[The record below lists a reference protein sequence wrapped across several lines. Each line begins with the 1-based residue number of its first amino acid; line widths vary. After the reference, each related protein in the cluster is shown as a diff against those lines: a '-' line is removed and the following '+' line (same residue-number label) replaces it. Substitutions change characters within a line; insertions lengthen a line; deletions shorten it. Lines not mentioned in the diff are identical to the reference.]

1 MQDKSTINQK
11 IEQTLIIAL
20 DTTKAKQEIQ
30 QILENHQIGGVLLY
44 KKNYTTY
51 SDMIEFINF
60 IKQTNQKAG
69 NPPIFISIDQ
79 EGGRVNRI
87 PPDFKNL
94 PSAYALA
101 QTQNEEII
109 KEAANITARILS
121 NAGVNMNFAPVLDI
135 KRFANNHAI
144 GDRSYSENK
153 EVVAKYG
160 NIYMKEMQERNVLPV
175 IKHFPGHG
183 LTKKD
188 THFRL
193 PTINSKIEEIEK
205 EDMMPF
211 KKLIEN
217 GADAMLV
224 SHIIIKGF
232 SKGYPA
238 SVSREVIKYIEDKL
252 QFKGLIVTD
261 DMRMKAMVM
270 SYGKNNA
277 VKKAVLAGND
287 MIVMKYSEK
296 DRVYEKLEKLVS
308 NNKIEES
315 EIDRRVEKIL
325 KMKEKYQVKDE
336 ISKNELDIEKENF
349 AIERIRGMCL

>member
-1 MQDKSTINQK
+1 MQNKQTINHK

-20 DTTKAKQEIQ
+20 DTAKAKQEIQ
-30 QILENHQIGGVLLY
+30 QILENHKIGGILLY

-87 PPDFKNL
+87 PSDFKNL
-94 PSAYALA
+94 PSAYTLA
-101 QTQNEEII
+101 QTQDEEII
-109 KEAANITARILS
+109 KESANITARILA

-135 KRFANNHAI
+135 KRFENSHAI
-144 GDRSYSENK
+144 GDRAYSENK
-153 EVVAKYG
+153 EIVAKYG
-160 NIYMKEMQERNVLPV
+160 DIYMKQMKEHNILPV

-193 PTINSKIEEIEK
+193 PVINAKIEDIEK
-205 EDMMPF
+205 EDMLPF
-211 KKLIEN
+211 QKLIEN

-224 SHIIIKGF
+224 SHIIIKEF
-232 SKGYPA
+232 NKMYPA
-238 SVSREVIKYIEDKL
+238 SISKEVIQYIQNKL
-252 QFKGLIVTD
+252 QFKGIIVTD
-261 DMRMKAMVM
+261 DMRMKAMEM
-270 SYGKNNA
+270 SFGKNNA
-277 VKKAVLAGND
+277 VRKAVLAGND
-287 MIVMKYSEK
+287 MVVMKYSEREK
-296 DRVYEKLEKLVS
+296 VYEKLARD
-308 NNKIEES
+308 NKIEEK

-325 KMKEKYQVKDE
+325 EMKERYQVKDE
-336 ISKNELDIEKENF
+336 IRKNEIDIEKENF
-349 AIERIRGMCL
+349 AIERLREICLQ

>member
-1 MQDKSTINQK
+1 MQNKQTINHK

-20 DTTKAKQEIQ
+20 DTAKAKQEIQ

-60 IKQTNQKAG
+60 IKKTNKKVG

-87 PPDFKNL
+87 PSDFKNL
-94 PSAYALA
+94 PSAYTLA
-101 QTQNEEII
+101 QTQDEEII
-109 KEAANITARILS
+109 KESANITARILA

-135 KRFANNHAI
+135 KRFENSHAI
-144 GDRSYSENK
+144 GDRTYSENK
-153 EVVAKYG
+153 EIVAKYG
-160 NIYMKEMQERNVLPV
+160 YIYMKEMQEHNILPV

-193 PTINSKIEEIEK
+193 PTINNKIEDIER
-205 EDMMPF
+205 EDILPF

-224 SHIIIKGF
+224 SHIIIKEF
-232 SKGYPA
+232 NKKYPA
-238 SVSREVIKYIEDKL
+238 SISKEVIQYIQDKL
-252 QFKGLIVTD
+252 QFKGLIITD
-261 DMRMKAMVM
+261 DVRMKAMEM
-270 SYGKNNA
+270 SFGKNNA
-277 VKKAVLAGND
+277 VKKAALAGND
-287 MIVMKYSEK
+287 MVVMKYSEREK
-296 DRVYEKLEKLVS
+296 VYEKLARD
-308 NNKIEES
+308 NKIEEK

-325 KMKEKYQVKDE
+325 EMKERYQVKDE
-336 ISKNELDIEKENF
+336 IRKNEIDIEKENL
-349 AIERIRGMCL
+349 AIERIREICL

>member
-1 MQDKSTINQK
+1 MQNKSTINHK

-20 DTTKAKQEIQ
+20 DTVNAKREIQ
-30 QILENHQIGGVLLY
+30 QVLENHQIGGVLLY

-51 SDMIEFINF
+51 LDMIEFINF
-60 IKQTNQKAG
+60 IKQTNKKTG

-87 PPDFKNL
+87 PSDFKNL
-94 PSAYALA
+94 PSAYDLA

-109 KEAANITARILS
+109 KEAANITARILA

-144 GDRSYSENK
+144 GDRAYSEDK
-153 EVVAKYG
+153 EIVAKYA
-160 NIYMKEMQERNVLPV
+160 NIYMKEMQEQNILAV

-193 PTINSKIEEIEK
+193 PTINDKIEEIEK
-205 EDMMPF
+205 EDMIPF

-224 SHIIIKGF
+224 SHIIIKEF
-232 SKGYPA
+232 NKRYPA
-238 SVSREVIKYIEDKL
+238 SISKEVIQYIEDKL

-261 DMRMKAMVM
+261 DMRMKAMSM
-270 SYGKNNA
+270 TYGKNNS

-287 MIVMKYSEK
+287 MVVLKYSEK
-296 DRVYEKLEKLVS
+296 ERVYEKMEKLVK

-315 EIDRRVEKIL
+315 EIDSRVEKIL
-325 KMKEKYQVKDE
+325 EMKEKYQVKDE
-336 ISKNELDIEKENF
+336 IKENEIDIEKENL
-349 AIERIRGMCL
+349 AIERIREICL

>member
-1 MQDKSTINQK
+1 MEKKSTINHK

-20 DTTKAKQEIQ
+20 DTVNAKKEIQ
-30 QILENHQIGGVLLY
+30 QILESHQIGGVLLY

-51 SDMIEFINF
+51 LDMIEFINF
-60 IKQTNQKAG
+60 IKQTNKNAG

-87 PPDFKNL
+87 PSDFKNL

-101 QTQNEEII
+101 QTQDEKII
-109 KEAANITARILS
+109 KEAANITARILA
-121 NAGVNMNFAPVLDI
+121 NAGVNTNFAPVLDI
-135 KRFANNHAI
+135 KRFKNSHAI
-144 GDRSYSENK
+144 GDRAYSENK
-153 EVVAKYG
+153 EIVAKYA
-160 NIYMKEMQERNVLPV
+160 NIYMQEMKEQNILPV

-193 PTINSKIEEIEK
+193 PTINAKIEEIEK

-224 SHIIIKGF
+224 SHIIIKEF
-232 SKGYPA
+232 NKSYPA
-238 SVSREVIKYIEDKL
+238 SISKEVIQYIEVKL

-261 DMRMKAMVM
+261 DMRMKAMSM
-270 SYGKNNA
+270 TYGKNNS

-287 MIVMKYSEK
+287 MVVLKYSEK
-296 DRVYEKLEKLVS
+296 ERVYEKLEKLMK
-308 NNKIEES
+308 NNKIEEN

-325 KMKEKYQVKDE
+325 KMKEKYQIKDDIRENE
-336 ISKNELDIEKENF
+336 IDIEKENLM
-349 AIERIRGMCL
+349 IERIREICL

>member
-1 MQDKSTINQK
+1 MQNKQTINHK

-20 DTTKAKQEIQ
+20 DTAKAKQEIQ

-60 IKQTNQKAG
+60 IKKTNKKVG

-87 PPDFKNL
+87 PSDFKNL
-94 PSAYALA
+94 PSAYTLA
-101 QTQNEEII
+101 QTQDEEII
-109 KEAANITARILS
+109 KESANITARILA

-135 KRFANNHAI
+135 KRFENSHAI
-144 GDRSYSENK
+144 GDRAYSENK
-153 EVVAKYG
+153 EIVAKYG
-160 NIYMKEMQERNVLPV
+160 YIYMKEMQEHNILPV

-193 PTINSKIEEIEK
+193 PTINNKIEDIER
-205 EDMMPF
+205 EDILPF

-224 SHIIIKGF
+224 SHIIIKEF
-232 SKGYPA
+232 NKKYPA
-238 SVSREVIKYIEDKL
+238 SISKEVIQYIQDKL
-252 QFKGLIVTD
+252 QFKGLIITD
-261 DMRMKAMVM
+261 DVRMKAMEM
-270 SYGKNNA
+270 SFGKNNA
-277 VKKAVLAGND
+277 VKKAALAGND
-287 MIVMKYSEK
+287 MVVMKYSEREK
-296 DRVYEKLEKLVS
+296 VYEKLARD
-308 NNKIEES
+308 NKIEEK

-325 KMKEKYQVKDE
+325 EMKERYQVKDE
-336 ISKNELDIEKENF
+336 IRKNEIDIEKENL
-349 AIERIRGMCL
+349 AIERIREICL